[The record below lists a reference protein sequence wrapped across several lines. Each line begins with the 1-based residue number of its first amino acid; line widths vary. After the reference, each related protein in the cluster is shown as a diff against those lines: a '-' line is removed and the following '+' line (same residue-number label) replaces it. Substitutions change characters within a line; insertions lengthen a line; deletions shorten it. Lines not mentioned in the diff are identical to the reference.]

1 VTPMAA
7 TQLIGL
13 LATLY
18 LIPKYTLTKAGR

>member
-1 VTPMAA
+1 MGAA
-7 TQLIGL
+7 QLIGL